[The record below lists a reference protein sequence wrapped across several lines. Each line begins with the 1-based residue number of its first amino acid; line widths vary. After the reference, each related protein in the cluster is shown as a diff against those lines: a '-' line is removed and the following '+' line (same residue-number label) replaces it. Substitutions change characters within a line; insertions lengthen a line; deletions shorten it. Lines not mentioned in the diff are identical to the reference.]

1 MIKGQISDRL
11 KSSRFRL
18 WRRRVSGR
26 IAKHRKLLEQ
36 RMKGLDW
43 GSMAMISQG
52 QGSSLRSRQ
61 GGVRWG

>member
-26 IAKHRKLLEQ
+26 IAKLRKLLEQ

-43 GSMAMISQG
+43 
-52 QGSSLRSRQ
+52 REDDDD
-61 GGVRWG
+61 